1 MGVATAQQ
9 FHFGDFT
16 LDQSRYR
23 LQRGAHLLRLEKI
36 PMELLI
42 LLIQRRGELVS
53 REEIAQYLWGKDVFL
68 DVDHGINTAIRKIRV
83 VLRDDPEK
91 PRFVETVV
99 GKGYRFAAPTI
110 FNNGD
115 SNPAALAELSVEV
128 QALASPPQVASR
140 PAPLPTEERG
150 ISIGPKVLLGGAALL
165 ALLTLAL
172 LLNRGRAKGTR
183 PPAIRSLAVLPLKN
197 LSGDPT
203 QEYLADGMTEALIGR
218 LSRIQDLRVI
228 SRTSVMHFKDTQ
240 LSVPEIARTL
250 RVDAIVEGSVM
261 REGSRIRVH
270 AQLIRGSTDDH
281 FWSEAYDREVRDM
294 LALQSDVAQSIAG
307 KVEVTI
313 TGKERATLTAVRF
326 VSPEV
331 YESYLKGRFALHNR
345 GNTRAGVDEGIGH
358 FREAIKR
365 DPAFAPAYLGL
376 ANGYAE
382 LSTVFIGAAPESWCP
397 KAISAA
403 RRALELDPDLAE
415 AHVLL
420 AQMQQKQ
427 WQWEEAEAEYR
438 RALELNPG
446 DAAAHAG
453 LAQWLLTQGR
463 TGEALVWIQRGR
475 ELDPLAVSGANVA
488 WILFHAR
495 RYDEA
500 IHELRSVLAVDP
512 DDATALW
519 YLGFVFIADGKPGEA
534 IPVLERAVS
543 ISQGS
548 PGIIGVLVSAYGH
561 AGRRLEAL
569 RLLDEL
575 KRRRQTAYV
584 PATALL
590 NGYLGLGENDQAFA
604 WLEQAYKEQSNILQW
619 LKVHP
624 FFDPL
629 RNDPRFRDMLRRTNL
644 SG

>member
-1 MGVATAQQ
+1 MATAQQ

-53 REEIAQYLWGKDVFL
+53 REEIAEYLWGKDVFL

-91 PRFVETVV
+91 PRFVQTVV

-110 FNNGD
+110 CNNGD
-115 SNPAALAELSVEV
+115 SNAAALAELTVEV
-128 QALASPPQVASR
+128 QSLPSPTQVASR
-140 PAPLPTEERG
+140 PAPLPTEDRG
-150 ISIGPKVLLGGAALL
+150 ISIGLKVLLGGVALL

-172 LLNRGRAKGTR
+172 PLNRGRARGTR
-183 PPAIRSLAVLPLKN
+183 PPAIKSLAVLPLKN

-250 RVDAIVEGSVM
+250 RVDAIVEGSVI

-270 AQLIRGSTDDH
+270 AQLIRGPTDDH

-313 TGKERATLTAVRF
+313 TGKEHATLTAVRF

-345 GNTRAGVDEGIGH
+345 GNTRAGVEEGISH
-358 FREAIKR
+358 FQEAIKR

-376 ANGYAE
+376 ASGYAE
-382 LSTVFIGAAPESWCP
+382 LSTVFIGAAPESWRP

-403 RRALELDPDLAE
+403 RKALELDPDLAE

-446 DAAAHAG
+446 DAGAHAG

-475 ELDPLAVSGANVA
+475 ELDPLAVSGAHVA

-500 IHELRSVLAVDP
+500 IHELRSVLAVGP

-519 YLGFVFIADGKPGEA
+519 YLGFVFIADGKPEEA

-548 PGIIGVLVSAYGH
+548 PGIIGVLVSAYAH
-561 AGRRLEAL
+561 AGRRQEAL
-569 RLLDEL
+569 RLLDDL
-575 KRRRQTAYV
+575 KRRRQTAYA
-584 PATALL
+584 PAAALL
-590 NGYLGLGENDQAFA
+590 NGYLGLGEYDQAFA